1 MSYRVQYDWSGK
13 SDSDNKT
20 WTVRRLFVVSMF
32 FILFLGLVFHFWE
45 DGSEFLVNLL
55 LPGDAVLTWNA
66 LEQLMQNLYGGMPLS
81 VAAQEFYHGVL
92 QSVY

>member
-1 MSYRVQYDWSGK
+1 MSYRVQYDWKGK
-13 SDSDNKT
+13 SDSNKKT
-20 WTVRRLFVVSMF
+20 GTVRRLFVVSMF